1 MNPPSEG
8 IQSVKNPLR
17 HPYPLVRSGGLF
29 LVLIG
34 AGIIF
39 NTVLNGAF
47 IAGTMLAV
55 LSLLFAKV
63 LAFGKPTL
71 IQITALTLAI
81 ILEVVLLIVMVNK
94 LPADAPIQV
103 RLMWV
108 LMIVGVHFLPM
119 AICFVPRFAVLCILC
134 IVNRFAGLVCN
145 NASCDLFLLADSA
158 LKVGFGLWLL
168 KKLHPAT

>member
-55 LSLLFAKV
+55 LPLLFAKV
-63 LAFGKPTL
+63 LAFGNPTL

-81 ILEVVLLIVMVNK
+81 ILEVVLLLVMVNK
-94 LPADAPIQV
+94 LPPDAPIHV
-103 RLMWV
+103 RLMRV
-108 LMIVGVHFLPM
+108 LLIVVVIFLPM
-119 AICFVPRFAVLCILC
+119 AIFFVPSFAVICILI
-134 IVNRFAGLVCN
+134 IVIR
-145 NASCDLFLLADSA
+145 LA
-158 LKVGFGLWLL
+158 W
-168 KKLHPAT
+168 HY